1 MAEIIKGGEQLQ
13 KFLAKVAKQKARVD
27 VGFFP
32 DAKYPDGTQVAEVA
46 IYNEYG
52 TLTKGKKE
60 HIPPRPFM
68 QPTFNAQKAK
78 WMDILAKSINNQ
90 QENIDVKKAL
100 NIVGIVAQDDVKAS
114 IDEWAKNGNP
124 RNEQATIAKKGFDSP
139 LIETGHMRD
148 SVHYKV
154 NA

>member
-1 MAEIIKGGEQLQ
+1 
-13 KFLAKVAKQKARVD
+13 
-27 VGFFP
+27 
-32 DAKYPDGTQVAEVA
+32 
-46 IYNEYG
+46 
-52 TLTKGKKE
+52 
-60 HIPPRPFM
+60 M

-78 WMDILAKSINNQ
+78 WMDILAKSINKQ

-124 RNEQATIAKKGFDSP
+124 RNAQATIAKKGFDSP